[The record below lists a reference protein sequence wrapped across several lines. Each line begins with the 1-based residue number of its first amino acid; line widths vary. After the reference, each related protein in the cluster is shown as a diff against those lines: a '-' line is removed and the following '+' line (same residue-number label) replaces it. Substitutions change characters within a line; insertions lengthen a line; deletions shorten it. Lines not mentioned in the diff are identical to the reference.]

1 MAFEGASTVKMETDE
16 ASFDSF
22 CPSKILRRWNSS
34 PLINNSRAAD
44 SSSLVERVRKPG
56 RTRTFSASMYNQCDS
71 DRAPNSVTVSHERL
85 FRILLILEISIYD
98 DLLILHI
105 YVICLIV

>member
-22 CPSKILRRWNSS
+22 YSNKTLRRWNSS
-34 PLINNSRAAD
+34 PLINNSRTAD
-44 SSSLVERVRKPG
+44 SSSVVERVRKPG

-71 DRAPNSVTVSHERL
+71 DRVPNSVTVSHQRC
-85 FRILLILEISIYD
+85 FSYLIYYRTFNLR
-98 DLLILHI
+98 
-105 YVICLIV
+105 